1 MHTHTHAVPMSE
13 WSEFLPWSYRFRSAV
28 GAVFPALYRE
38 TLLLG
43 KDEPVASGVRV
54 AEERGY
60 RGGVVPGGAPP
71 SSFSLY
77 IYILPTHQRVLSS
90 NIRDI

>member
-54 AEERGY
+54 AEERGH
-60 RGGVVPGGAPP
+60 GGE
-71 SSFSLY
+71 
-77 IYILPTHQRVLSS
+77 
-90 NIRDI
+90 